1 MSKMSELYIKMME
14 EFYNKYPE
22 DFAEHVE
29 YLKLTNEEPNG
40 KDIKRNK

>member
-1 MSKMSELYIKMME
+1 MSELYIKMME

-22 DFAEHVE
+22 DFIDYVE

-40 KDIKRNK
+40 KDIKGNK